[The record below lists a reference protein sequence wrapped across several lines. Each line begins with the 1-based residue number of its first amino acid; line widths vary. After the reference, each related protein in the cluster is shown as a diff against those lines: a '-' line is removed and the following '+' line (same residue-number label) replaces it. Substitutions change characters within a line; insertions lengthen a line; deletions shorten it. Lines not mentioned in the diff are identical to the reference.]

1 MLVSFIL
8 LYLAV
13 SLGVGLYAAT
23 RVRGAADYAVAGK
36 RFGTPIV
43 TATVFATWFGA
54 ETVLGIPAAFLKDGL
69 RGVVA
74 DPFASVACLVLVGL
88 VFARPLFRLDVLTLG
103 DYFRSRY
110 DRAAEVILSLCIAL
124 SYLGWIAAQFVALG
138 LAFSVLSGGF
148 IDMRTGIIIGAA
160 IVLAY
165 TMAGGMWSVSLTDF
179 FQAVVIIVGMVYLA
193 WVVAGLAGGVPR
205 VIDAAAASGR
215 FRFLPDADARS
226 VMAWVS
232 AALIVLLGSI
242 PQQDVLQRVKSAKD
256 EATAVRASVAGGLLY
271 FVIAA
276 IPIFL
281 VSAAALIDPPMVER
295 LIIQDYQLILPTLIL
310 ERTPLVVQVLFF
322 GALISAILSTA
333 AGALLAPAV
342 ALAQNVIRPFVKPA
356 DDRQVLRTMRLT
368 VAGLALAVAAMA
380 FTSRLSIYQLVNES
394 GKVVLVSA
402 FVPLAAGLFWPRADA
417 RGARWSILAGLAT
430 WIGLELLAG
439 DGLVPPALAGLG
451 AGLVGMVIGSLLPVR
466 APAALPST
474 PK

>member
-1 MLVSFIL
+1 VLVSFIF

-74 DPFASVACLVLVGL
+74 DPFAAVACLVLVGL

-103 DYFRSRY
+103 DYFRGRY
-110 DRAAEVILSLCIAL
+110 DRAAEIILSLCIAF

-138 LAFSVLSGGF
+138 LAFSVLSGGA
-148 IDMRTGIIIGAA
+148 IDVRTGIVIGAA

-179 FQAVVIIVGMVYLA
+179 FQAAVIIVGMVYVA
-193 WVVAGLAGGVPR
+193 WVVAELAGGVGR
-205 VIDAAAASGR
+205 VVDAAAAAER
-215 FRFLPDADARS
+215 FRFLPDADAGS

-232 AALIVLLGSI
+232 AALIVMLGSI
-242 PQQDVLQRVKSAKD
+242 PQQDVLQRIKSAKD
-256 EATAVRASVAGGLLY
+256 EATAVRATIAGGVLY
-271 FVIAA
+271 FAVAA

-281 VSAAALIDPPMVER
+281 VSAAALIDAPMVER
-295 LIIQDYQLILPTLIL
+295 FVAQDYQLILPTLIL
-310 ERTPLVVQVLFF
+310 ERTPLVVQVFFF

-333 AGALLAPAV
+333 SGALLAPAV
-342 ALAQNVIRPFVKPA
+342 ALAQNVIRPLALPR
-356 DDRQVLRTMRLT
+356 DDRALLLTMRLT
-368 VAGLALAVAAMA
+368 VAGLALAVTAMA
-380 FTSRLSIYQLVNES
+380 LTSRLSIYQLVNES
-394 GKVVLVSA
+394 GKVVLVSC
-402 FVPLAAGLFWPRADA
+402 VIPLAAGLFWPRANS
-417 RGARWSILAGLAT
+417 RGAYAAIAAGLAT
-430 WIGLELLAG
+430 WIALEIAAPEGLF
-439 DGLVPPALAGLG
+439 PPALAGLIASL
-451 AGLVGMVIGSLLPVR
+451 AGMIAGSLIPFGPPIPR
-466 APAALPST
+466 R
-474 PK
+474 